1 MVYTLPFGGMHLPV
15 NNCDYKSEGTHPAF
29 WILPSIADSG
39 TSACPDIPLD
49 RTSAHT
55 PAFCQ
60 THSNPLRYPYH
71 NVSAETAV
79 LLFGL
84 RSSACDG

>member
-1 MVYTLPFGGMHLPV
+1 MVYTLPSGGMHLPV

-39 TSACPDIPLD
+39 MSACPDILLG